1 MRRTVGLPAE
11 DSQPS
16 TPDLFNEAMYDLKL
30 NGFGTT
36 LALDPPAWAIIS
48 RSSSP
53 DISKAYQWSRFTE
66 AGIDAVGFGSS
77 VERVVREALELGA
90 VDIAPRDVLESL
102 SRRPSFDAQGFS
114 VDSIM
119 RMRLGEAP
127 YQLALGGLVV
137 DPRLAAQEHSQ
148 APVERELATELL
160 EVVLEQLPAAG
171 RAEALRLLI
180 ADQDIERERVS
191 AEITAQVWELF
202 EQNEAATYQLYLL
215 DCALMNAHPAR
226 FSDWRGFMLERSPAE
241 PEVEYSPVPGV

>member
-36 LALDPPAWAIIS
+36 LALNPPAWAIIS

-77 VERVVREALELGA
+77 VEKVVREALELGA

-127 YQLALGGLVV
+127 TSWPWADWWLTPGWQ
-137 DPRLAAQEHSQ
+137 PRSTARRRWSASS
-148 APVERELATELL
+148 
-160 EVVLEQLPAAG
+160 
-171 RAEALRLLI
+171 LRSCL
-180 ADQDIERERVS
+180 R
-191 AEITAQVWELF
+191 
-202 EQNEAATYQLYLL
+202 
-215 DCALMNAHPAR
+215 
-226 FSDWRGFMLERSPAE
+226 
-241 PEVEYSPVPGV
+241 